1 MTTAEAMR
9 RYAERHAAAISEL
22 LEILEAALVAL
33 PEPDVIADSGGKSF
47 ERQL

>member
-22 LEILEAALVAL
+22 LEFWKL
-33 PEPDVIADSGGKSF
+33 PSWPSPS
-47 ERQL
+47 RT